1 MDTMGSGLES
11 HPDKNGRWHRATV
24 STRPRTVAGSRS
36 PRAVQRRKMF
46 TVLEAHPRQ
55 PRSRPATRVPGP
67 RPNSNRIT
75 RPKTTYDFRVE
86 RMRSRK
92 PIIEERKPIIE
103 ERKRIEVHAPTAVSR
118 PKSIEDVAEEAV
130 TEYVLNDMSKLM
142 PCTRPVKSKY
152 SRHGA
157 MKTLV
162 DDFVE
167 SYKMKEAPD
176 QQLNLV
182 TLESVI
188 LLRRLLSSNRGHPS
202 HLVARLAMDL
212 IRQLSEL
219 ETPYQTALQTVFE
232 AVEASV
238 YDLNQRDSSK
248 TEFKRPSQHN
258 AYFQTAA
265 NTKKRL
271 QEIQEKLSS
280 LQQELDPK
288 NNVRAIQ
295 RNIDRLTSREEKM
308 NIIDHCLEALVKKKG
323 TENSVEDSIESLCSK
338 VAQNYLSLE
347 TQSKLTHDMLVH
359 MNNSHSASI
368 PSDVFKGMLE
378 HMEPKDRA
386 KLVCDLT
393 YNTIERTK
401 EELRAELQEQFSIVS
416 DDAKDITI
424 DAFLR
429 ENRQLIFKNL
439 TTEDKEAIFNST
451 TDHQKRKFIHYT
463 IQKKPQLI
471 KGSDFP
477 GRLDLLPGE
486 EPVSAIAT
494 LLNLVQP
501 KRRIT
506 ALGDSVLRLP
516 RKSTH
521 QTLAFVLNSMFEDKE
536 DATED
541 VDHDDEIR
549 ASRGQLMLEGLPSG
563 LRWNLLDGLLQLY
576 QEELVLRQLNEEN
589 GTEGLTSFID
599 KSATESKEDIQKHIV
614 DSVTKMFVALPSSTR
629 ERMIGKFQH
638 AHERLLQEE

>member
-1 MDTMGSGLES
+1 
-11 HPDKNGRWHRATV
+11 
-24 STRPRTVAGSRS
+24 
-36 PRAVQRRKMF
+36 MF
-46 TVLEAHPRQ
+46 
-55 PRSRPATRVPGP
+55 
-67 RPNSNRIT
+67 
-75 RPKTTYDFRVE
+75 Y
-86 RMRSRK
+86 
-92 PIIEERKPIIE
+92 
-103 ERKRIEVHAPTAVSR
+103 
-118 PKSIEDVAEEAV
+118 
-130 TEYVLNDMSKLM
+130 
-142 PCTRPVKSKY
+142 VKSF
-152 SRHGA
+152 SLFFHHGLA
-157 MKTLV
+157 VLS
-162 DDFVE
+162 F
-167 SYKMKEAPD
+167 S
-176 QQLNLV
+176 LF
-182 TLESVI
+182 
-188 LLRRLLSSNRGHPS
+188 RRL
-202 HLVARLAMDL
+202 V
-212 IRQLSEL
+212 IKI
-219 ETPYQTALQTVFE
+219 LQMV
-232 AVEASV
+232 
-238 YDLNQRDSSK
+238 
-248 TEFKRPSQHN
+248 
-258 AYFQTAA
+258 
-265 NTKKRL
+265 
-271 QEIQEKLSS
+271 
-280 LQQELDPK
+280 
-288 NNVRAIQ
+288 
-295 RNIDRLTSREEKM
+295 
-308 NIIDHCLEALVKKKG
+308 
-323 TENSVEDSIESLCSK
+323 
-338 VAQNYLSLE
+338 
-347 TQSKLTHDMLVH
+347 
-359 MNNSHSASI
+359 
-368 PSDVFKGMLE
+368 
-378 HMEPKDRA
+378 
-386 KLVCDLT
+386 
-393 YNTIERTK
+393 
-401 EELRAELQEQFSIVS
+401 
-416 DDAKDITI
+416 
-424 DAFLR
+424 
-429 ENRQLIFKNL
+429 LIFKNL